1 MGQLIVHITEV
12 SVGAKPPPAAIQVYE
27 VNREELESE
36 RCKDIYLKILQLNL
50 ADSAL
55 YPAPRCYKCF

>member
-12 SVGAKPPPAAIQVYE
+12 SVGAKPPAALQVYDK

-36 RCKDIYLKILQLNL
+36 RCKDMCLKILHLN
-50 ADSAL
+50 
-55 YPAPRCYKCF
+55 

>member
-12 SVGAKPPPAAIQVYE
+12 SVGAKPPPAAIQVYDE

-36 RCKDIYLKILQLNL
+36 RCKDIYLKILQLN
-50 ADSAL
+50 
-55 YPAPRCYKCF
+55 